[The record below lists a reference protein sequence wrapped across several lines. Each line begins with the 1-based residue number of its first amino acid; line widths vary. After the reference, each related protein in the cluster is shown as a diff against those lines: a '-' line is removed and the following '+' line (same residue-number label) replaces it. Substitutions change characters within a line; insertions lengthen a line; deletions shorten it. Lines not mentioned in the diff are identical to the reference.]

1 MHIIQNILINFIYA
15 AFGILMTLGAMY
27 YGTILLD
34 KMTDFNTS
42 NLIKE
47 GNTGAAI
54 VYGSLLVGIGI
65 AVGQVVA
72 AGLN

>member
-1 MHIIQNILINFIYA
+1 MHIIENLIINFVYA
-15 AFGILMTLGAMY
+15 AFGILMTLAAMY

-34 KMTDFNTS
+34 KMTDFDTS
-42 NLIKE
+42 DQIKA
-47 GNTGAAI
+47 GNTAAGI
-54 VYGSLLVGIGI
+54 VYGCLLIGISI

>member
-1 MHIIQNILINFIYA
+1 
-15 AFGILMTLGAMY
+15 MTLGAMY
-27 YGTILLD
+27 YGTLLLD
-34 KMTDFNTS
+34 KMTDFDTS

-65 AVGQVVA
+65 AVGQVIA